1 MSQGGV
7 LSSQGSR
14 NLPPVPGLKMMLK
27 FTYFLALL
35 RIKEKN
41 CSQTQ
46 IPTFLITSCQKTI
59 QCSWLRGFSFLTY
72 RKYKINLETGRT
84 YPSVLVIFL
93 ASLGQKC
100 VPDQHFSQHASY
112 TGRLTMSTFADA
124 LTLHHSP
131 GHRQRLRCK
140 KILRPQGDNVS

>member
-1 MSQGGV
+1 MSQGWV

-35 RIKEKN
+35 RIKENKLFPDTNPYLLNHFLSKN
-41 CSQTQ
+41 NLVLLVAWVF
-46 IPTFLITSCQKTI
+46 IFNIQKI
-59 QCSWLRGFSFLTY
+59 QN
-72 RKYKINLETGRT
+72 NLETSCT